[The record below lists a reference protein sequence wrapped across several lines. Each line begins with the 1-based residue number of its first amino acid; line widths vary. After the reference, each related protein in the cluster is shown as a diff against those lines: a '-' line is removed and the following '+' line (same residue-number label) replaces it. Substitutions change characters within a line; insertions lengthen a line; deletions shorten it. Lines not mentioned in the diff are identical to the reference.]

1 MKETFEEWLIKIQ
14 RKTREKVKKK
24 VTGKMIENAK
34 TNANITSRTYDVDDA
49 TMSIKA
55 IELWRLCY
63 ILNDNFS
70 YFLFI

>member
-14 RKTREKVKKK
+14 RKTREEVKKK
-24 VTGKMIENAK
+24 VAGKMIENAK

-55 IELWRLCY
+55 
-63 ILNDNFS
+63 
-70 YFLFI
+70 